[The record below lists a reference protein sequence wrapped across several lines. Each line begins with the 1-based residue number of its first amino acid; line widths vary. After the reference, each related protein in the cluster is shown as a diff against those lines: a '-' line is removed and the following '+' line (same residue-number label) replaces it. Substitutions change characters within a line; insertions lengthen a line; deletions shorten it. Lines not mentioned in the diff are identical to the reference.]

1 LPRSA
6 DLFTVSVSIYR
17 AVVARTKLTTRQL
30 ETQAHALSYRAQ
42 QLAYV
47 ALLQSRGVVGR
58 IDDAFVRGVIR
69 NALIES
75 ALSHARALAY
85 FLSGSPHDIDMHFSD
100 FNSDWVDAV
109 SEQTGRIIGLVSEHL
124 AHSQPGDPQG
134 EPHPGAW
141 PVPELAVVLVGAF
154 ASLVDAWRAESR
166 TDPGWFTPDP
176 RQTYGRLQ
184 AVDVLAAPTSVSEHP
199 DVGKL
204 TTELQDY
211 LQRRGLLAK

>member
-1 LPRSA
+1 MG
-6 DLFTVSVSIYR
+6 VSIYR

-124 AHSQPGDPQG
+124 AHSQPGD
-134 EPHPGAW
+134 
-141 PVPELAVVLVGAF
+141 
-154 ASLVDAWRAESR
+154 RRESR
-166 TDPGWFTPDP
+166 I
-176 RQTYGRLQ
+176 Q
-184 AVDVLAAPTSVSEHP
+184 A
-199 DVGKL
+199 
-204 TTELQDY
+204 
-211 LQRRGLLAK
+211 RGLCQSLRLFSSARSHLLSMHGELSREQTPGGSPPILARRTDAFRPLTCLPLLRP